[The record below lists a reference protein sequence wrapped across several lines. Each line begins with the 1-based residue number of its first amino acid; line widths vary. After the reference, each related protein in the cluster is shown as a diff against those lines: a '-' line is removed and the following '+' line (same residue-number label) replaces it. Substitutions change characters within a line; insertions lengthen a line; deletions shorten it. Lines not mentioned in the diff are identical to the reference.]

1 MAKIEAILGEM
12 DRINT
17 QMKSVVSEPPQ
28 QRNHHIVGLRQEF
41 SAETGNLL
49 SELPSDDRL
58 RFQPALFDEFQDRL
72 DGVRTM
78 LVNHQAHWSIC
89 NIDERRDDYL
99 IATEKVHGKIAD
111 YLDWAK
117 TSLVETPA

>member
-12 DRINT
+12 DRINAE
-17 QMKSVVSEPPQ
+17 MKATVSRPTAE
-28 QRNHHIVGLRQEF
+28 RNAQIVGLRQDF
-41 SAETGNLL
+41 SAETGHLIR
-49 SELPSDDRL
+49 ELPGDDRL
-58 RFQPALFDEFQDRL
+58 RFQPALFGEFQDRL
-72 DGVRTM
+72 DDVRTM
-78 LVNHQAHWSIC
+78 LVSHQAHWSIC

-117 TSLVETPA
+117 TSLVEAPA

>member
-1 MAKIEAILGEM
+1 MAKIETILGAM
-12 DRINT
+12 DRINAE
-17 QMKSVVSEPPQ
+17 MKSVVSEPPEA
-28 QRNHHIVGLRQEF
+28 RNRQIVGLRQEF

-49 SELPSDDRL
+49 CELPGDERL
-58 RFQPALFDEFQDRL
+58 VSQPALFGEFQDRL
-72 DGVRTM
+72 DDVRTM

-99 IATEKVHGKIAD
+99 IATETVHVRIAD

-117 TSLVETPA
+117 NSLVPA

>member
-1 MAKIEAILGEM
+1 MAKIETILGAM
-12 DRINT
+12 DRINAE
-17 QMKSVVSEPPQ
+17 MKLIVSEPPET
-28 QRNHHIVGLRQEF
+28 RNRQIVGLRQEF

-49 SELPSDDRL
+49 CELPCDERL
-58 RFQPALFDEFQDRL
+58 VSQPALFDEFQERL
-72 DGVRTM
+72 DDVRAM

-99 IATEKVHGKIAD
+99 IATETVHGKIAD

-117 TSLVETPA
+117 NTLVAA

>member
-1 MAKIEAILGEM
+1 MAKIETILGAM

-17 QMKSVVSEPPQ
+17 EMKTVVAGPAESRNQ
-28 QRNHHIVGLRQEF
+28 QIVGLRTAF

-49 SELPSDDRL
+49 GELPVDDRL
-58 RFQPALFDEFQDRL
+58 LSQPELFDEFQDRL
-72 DGVRTM
+72 ADVRTM
-78 LVNHQAHWSIC
+78 LASHQARWSIG

-99 IATEKVHGKIAD
+99 IATESVHGKIAA

-117 TSLVETPA
+117 NSLVAVPA